1 MDHSST
7 KAGKWCHSWCYRG
20 VSVSHGHQHFV
31 RKDVNE
37 NPVMDEYLRQV
48 SHANFELDDV
58 FIVMQFIKL
67 QFRARGKRS
76 CSTKRSFS
84 LVSLILQSASCDSCL
99 DRQDRIVLTFHVRN
113 LVAYL
118 MIETIFSGQ
127 FLRQPSKCSSPVYV
141 LFMAG
146 LTDFRVLC
154 ITFPFSC
161 F

>member
-20 VSVSHGHQHFV
+20 VSVSHGHQHF
-31 RKDVNE
+31 
-37 NPVMDEYLRQV
+37 
-48 SHANFELDDV
+48 
-58 FIVMQFIKL
+58 FIKL

-146 LTDFRVLC
+146 LTDFSSVVYNVSIFMLLNLRLNE
-154 ITFPFSC
+154 
-161 F
+161 

>member
-58 FIVMQFIKL
+58 FIVIF
-67 QFRARGKRS
+67 
-76 CSTKRSFS
+76 
-84 LVSLILQSASCDSCL
+84 SASL
-99 DRQDRIVLTFHVRN
+99 PNAVRLSMFFLW
-113 LVAYL
+113 LV
-118 MIETIFSGQ
+118 
-127 FLRQPSKCSSPVYV
+127 
-141 LFMAG
+141 
-146 LTDFRVLC
+146 
-154 ITFPFSC
+154 
-161 F
+161 